1 MRRSNGRVRL
11 WATGLAGIVAAALPL
26 VSVRHAM
33 GAGTIPPPC
42 GMTLVLA
49 KASPGVVLN
58 RPGAPTTVT
67 LPMLVYLVGAVEF
80 GGVDF
85 CLSPPFQR
93 TIDLTVTCDPGP
105 GTTVSVP
112 VTLNAGFN
120 EVPVTVTLPPGPA
133 RQCTV
138 AGTVSITLGPSGL
151 FPGGATLS
159 AQGDTKISVGDPAPG
174 NPTVPRLD
182 LRHADASAQ
191 IARVHPGDQAFYT
204 YVVTNNDPTATFT
217 GTIATDMRN
226 VSRLPTLLEPAPG
239 FSRAFSVA
247 GQGDAF
253 PLAYCE
259 NLGPDGCVLLPA
271 DPLQSTLSTITKT
284 ITLGPGESIE
294 VRVAARSWPL
304 SANGS
309 CGEST
314 VVLTGVFSDGSTGQ
328 ACAGAVYAVDTSCPR
343 IAAAPAAGPHSS
355 LSRARA
361 AATATP
367 TSCGSRAHQ
376 HRTQRWNQFQIH
388 EL

>member
-120 EVPVTVTLPPGPA
+120 EVPVTVTLRPGPA
-133 RQCTV
+133 VYGCGHGIDHAWPEWPLPRRGH
-138 AGTVSITLGPSGL
+138 ALGPRGHQDQRRR
-151 FPGGATLS
+151 PGT
-159 AQGDTKISVGDPAPG
+159 
-174 NPTVPRLD
+174 R
-182 LRHADASAQ
+182 
-191 IARVHPGDQAFYT
+191 
-204 YVVTNNDPTATFT
+204 
-217 GTIATDMRN
+217 
-226 VSRLPTLLEPAPG
+226 
-239 FSRAFSVA
+239 
-247 GQGDAF
+247 
-253 PLAYCE
+253 
-259 NLGPDGCVLLPA
+259 
-271 DPLQSTLSTITKT
+271 
-284 ITLGPGESIE
+284 
-294 VRVAARSWPL
+294 
-304 SANGS
+304 
-309 CGEST
+309 
-314 VVLTGVFSDGSTGQ
+314 
-328 ACAGAVYAVDTSCPR
+328 
-343 IAAAPAAGPHSS
+343 
-355 LSRARA
+355 
-361 AATATP
+361 
-367 TSCGSRAHQ
+367 
-376 HRTQRWNQFQIH
+376 
-388 EL
+388 